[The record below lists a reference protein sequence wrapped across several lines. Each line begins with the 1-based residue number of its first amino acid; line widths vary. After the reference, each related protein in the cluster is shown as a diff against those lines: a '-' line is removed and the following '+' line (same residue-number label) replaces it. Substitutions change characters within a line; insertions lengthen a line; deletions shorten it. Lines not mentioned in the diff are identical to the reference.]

1 MVSGPVVDIVLPIFS
16 HKIEDIDRVSADSAD
31 YLHRTPLAT
40 KIARELRQTAS
51 QRRGDN
57 AGGVVGVYGRWG
69 AGKSYL
75 MSQVIQQLLL
85 DNKLDEKT
93 QIVVC
98 AFSPWRYEMES
109 TLAQGLIQ
117 TLRTIHNQFPGRNPW
132 TPELIDKHKQLRDLI
147 EKYKQAAG
155 VLFVSMAIISV
166 ARTFLDPVGSIASLA
181 RSSSLSSASDVW
193 RRNRSTPEEQ
203 QAQLFDKV
211 DDLKK
216 QMTMLVQQI
225 LEAAK
230 KADETAHRTAT
241 KGGAKDSKDWTL
253 VMFID
258 DLDRCSPDN
267 MVHLFEW
274 LKVHLLV
281 DNITYVLA
289 LDHTAAARAIVG
301 HYKEYLGENKDLD
314 YGFRYLEKLVDTEYE
329 LELGRDVENMALS
342 QVFIPA
348 PGQSL
353 PPKLSELARLMAK
366 GDFPGIVFIDE
377 LASLRSLR
385 IPRTMLKIVY
395 KFSRAL
401 QTIEANTKEAAE
413 LRSRLPSSY
422 PFWLILICAMYY
434 RLDPDDVAEF
444 TKHQG
449 KIYEA
454 LTQENAQPD
463 KNWHEGPQRDFFGF
477 AQGLRRA
484 NLALPSSETLLELAR
499 VIRENTTD
507 SDNTTDSSA
516 SYR

>member
-1 MVSGPVVDIVLPIFS
+1 MGI
-16 HKIEDIDRVSADSAD
+16 
-31 YLHRTPLAT
+31 
-40 KIARELRQTAS
+40 
-51 QRRGDN
+51 
-57 AGGVVGVYGRWG
+57 YGRWG

-75 MSQVIQQLLL
+75 MSEVIQQLLL
-85 DNKLDEKT
+85 DNETDKKT

-98 AFSPWRYEMES
+98 AFSPWRYEMEN
-109 TLAQGLIQ
+109 TLSQGLIQ
-117 TLRTIHNQFPGRNPW
+117 ALRTIDEQYPKRNPRV
-132 TPELIDKHKQLRDLI
+132 PGVLDRNKQLRDLA

-155 VLFVSMAIISV
+155 VLFVTMAIVSV
-166 ARTFLDPVGSIASLA
+166 ARTFVDPVGSLASLA
-181 RSSSLSSASDVW
+181 RSSSISAAKDVFL
-193 RRNRSTPEEQ
+193 RNRSTPEEQ

-211 DDLKK
+211 DEIKK
-216 QMTMLVQQI
+216 QMTGLVNQI
-225 LEAAK
+225 LKAAK
-230 KADETAHRTAT
+230 KAAEVANRAAT
-241 KGGAKDSKDWTL
+241 KGAPDTRDWKL

-301 HYKEYLGENKDLD
+301 HYKEYLGDDKDLD

-342 QVFIPA
+342 QIFIPA

-353 PPKLSELARLMAK
+353 PPKLSDLARLMAK

-377 LASLRSLR
+377 LTSLRSLR

-401 QTIEANTKEAAE
+401 QTIEADTKEAAA

-454 LTQENAQPD
+454 LTQENAEED
-463 KNWHEGPQRDFFGF
+463 KNWHEGPQRDLFGF
-477 AQGLRRA
+477 ARRLRAA
-484 NLALPSSETLLELAR
+484 NLPPPSSETLLELAR

-507 SDNTTDSSA
+507 LGPDV
-516 SYR
+516 R

>member
-1 MVSGPVVDIVLPIFS
+1 
-16 HKIEDIDRVSADSAD
+16 
-31 YLHRTPLAT
+31 
-40 KIARELRQTAS
+40 
-51 QRRGDN
+51 
-57 AGGVVGVYGRWG
+57 
-69 AGKSYL
+69 
-75 MSQVIQQLLL
+75 
-85 DNKLDEKT
+85 
-93 QIVVC
+93 
-98 AFSPWRYEMES
+98 
-109 TLAQGLIQ
+109 
-117 TLRTIHNQFPGRNPW
+117 
-132 TPELIDKHKQLRDLI
+132 
-147 EKYKQAAG
+147 
-155 VLFVSMAIISV
+155 V
-166 ARTFLDPVGSIASLA
+166 ARTFVDPVGSLASLA
-181 RSSSLSSASDVW
+181 RSSSISAAKDVFL
-193 RRNRSTPEEQ
+193 RNRSTPEEQ

-211 DDLKK
+211 DEIKK
-216 QMTMLVQQI
+216 QMTGLVNQI
-225 LEAAK
+225 LKAAK
-230 KADETAHRTAT
+230 KAAEVANRAAT
-241 KGGAKDSKDWTL
+241 KGAPDTRDWKL

-301 HYKEYLGENKDLD
+301 HYKEYLGDDKDLD

-342 QVFIPA
+342 QIFIPA

-353 PPKLSELARLMAK
+353 PPKLSDLARLMAK

-377 LASLRSLR
+377 LTSLRSLR

-401 QTIEANTKEAAE
+401 QTIEADTKEAAA

-454 LTQENAQPD
+454 LTQENAEED

-477 AQGLRRA
+477 ARRLRAA
-484 NLALPSSETLLELAR
+484 NLPPPSSETLLELAR

-507 SDNTTDSSA
+507 LGPDV
-516 SYR
+516 R